1 MAGAEGATAPET
13 LRQQGPQGDVTLESR
28 CDARRARRLTEGE
41 GRSGPQAGSRLI
53 FQVPKTEGAGDA
65 KRSVA
70 PDPTVGNLE
79 DSVSLAPNDSAHV
92 SDAAPLAH
100 TPLYALHQEL
110 GAKLVPF
117 AGTALPVRYAPGIIA
132 EHNHTRAAAS
142 LFDVSH
148 MGQLRVTG
156 SDAAVALE
164 ALIPADLAALAPG
177 RIRYSMLTNEA
188 GGILDDLMAAN
199 LGGDWLIVVN
209 GACKSAD
216 IEHLAAGLSGDVTL
230 TVIEDNALLALQG
243 PAAADALA
251 RHAPQVAALPFM
263 GITEIEVTGRPAIV
277 SRAGYTGED
286 GFEIA
291 LAAADAEA
299 FARRLLAEPEVEPA
313 GLGARD
319 SLRLE
324 AGLCLYGHDI
334 DATTTPVEAGL
345 AWSIGKRRRAE
356 GGFPGADVIAAQLA
370 EGAASLRVGL
380 LPDGRAPAREGTAV
394 LDAKGKAVGR
404 VTSGGMSPT
413 LGAPI
418 AMGYVR
424 ADCAAPGTGLGLL
437 VRGVSRPARVVPLPF
452 VAHRYHRFLSH

>member
-1 MAGAEGATAPET
+1 M
-13 LRQQGPQGDVTLESR
+13 
-28 CDARRARRLTEGE
+28 
-41 GRSGPQAGSRLI
+41 
-53 FQVPKTEGAGDA
+53 
-65 KRSVA
+65 
-70 PDPTVGNLE
+70 
-79 DSVSLAPNDSAHV
+79 APNGFAKLPD
-92 SDAAPLAH
+92 DAPLAR
-100 TPLYALHQEL
+100 TPLYALHEER

-132 EHNHTRAAAS
+132 EHNHTRNAAS

-148 MGQLRVTG
+148 MGQLRITG
-156 SDAAVALE
+156 SDATAALE
-164 ALIPADLAALAPG
+164 ALMPADLAGLAPG
-177 RIRYSMLTNEA
+177 RMRYSMLTNEA
-188 GGILDDLMAAN
+188 CGIRDDLMAAN
-199 LGGDWLIVVN
+199 LGGDWFVVVN

-216 IEHLAAGLSGDVTL
+216 IEHIVAGLSGDATL
-230 TVIEDNALLALQG
+230 TVLEDSALLALQG

-263 GITEIEVTGRPAIV
+263 GIAEMDVAGCPVIV

-291 LAAADAEA
+291 LPAADAEA

-319 SLRLE
+319 TLRLE

-334 DATTTPVEAGL
+334 DETTTPIEARL

-356 GGFPGADVIAAQLA
+356 GGYPGADVVATQLA
-370 EGAASLRVGL
+370 QGASRLRVGL

-394 LDAKGKAVGR
+394 LDANGETIGQ
-404 VTSGGMSPT
+404 VTSGAMSPT

-424 ADCAAPGTGLGLL
+424 ADCAVPGTALGLL
-437 VRGVSRPARVVPLPF
+437 VRDVVRPARIAPLPF
-452 VAHRYHRFLSH
+452 VAHRYYRSSSH

>member
-1 MAGAEGATAPET
+1 MS
-13 LRQQGPQGDVTLESR
+13 VT
-28 CDARRARRLTEGE
+28 
-41 GRSGPQAGSRLI
+41 
-53 FQVPKTEGAGDA
+53 
-65 KRSVA
+65 
-70 PDPTVGNLE
+70 
-79 DSVSLAPNDSAHV
+79 PNDSAHALA
-92 SDAAPLAH
+92 DAPLAR

-132 EHNHTRAAAS
+132 EHNHTRRAAS

-156 SDAAVALE
+156 SDATAALE
-164 ALIPADLAALAPG
+164 TLMPADLASLASG

-188 GGILDDLMAAN
+188 GGILDDLMAAK
-199 LGGDWLIVVN
+199 LDSGWFVVVN

-216 IEHLAAGLSGDVTL
+216 IEKIASGLSGDAAITA
-230 TVIEDNALLALQG
+230 IEDSALLALQG
-243 PAAADALA
+243 PAAVDALA
-251 RHAPQVAALPFM
+251 RHAPQAAGLAFM
-263 GITEIEVTGRPAIV
+263 GIAEMDVAGRFAIV
-277 SRAGYTGED
+277 SRSGYTGED

-291 LAAADAEA
+291 IPAADVEA
-299 FARRLLAEPEVEPA
+299 LARCLLAEPEVEPA

-334 DATTTPVEAGL
+334 DETTTPIEAGL

-370 EGAASLRVGL
+370 EGASSLRVGL
-380 LPDGRAPAREGTAV
+380 LPDGRAPAREGTPV
-394 LDAKGKAVGR
+394 LDANGSTIGR
-404 VTSGGMSPT
+404 VTSGVMSPT

-424 ADCAAPGTGLGLL
+424 ANCAAQGTGLQLL
-437 VRGVSRPARVVPLPF
+437 VRDVPRPARVAPLPF
-452 VAHRYHRFLSH
+452 VAHRYHRSSRH

>member
-1 MAGAEGATAPET
+1 M
-13 LRQQGPQGDVTLESR
+13 
-28 CDARRARRLTEGE
+28 
-41 GRSGPQAGSRLI
+41 
-53 FQVPKTEGAGDA
+53 
-65 KRSVA
+65 
-70 PDPTVGNLE
+70 
-79 DSVSLAPNDSAHV
+79 SLAPNDSAHAPA
-92 SDAAPLAH
+92 DAPLAR
-100 TPLYALHQEL
+100 TPLYALHQER

-132 EHNHTRAAAS
+132 EHTHTRRAAS

-156 SDAAVALE
+156 SDATAALE
-164 ALIPADLAALAPG
+164 TLMPADLAGLAPG

-188 GGILDDLMAAN
+188 GGILDDLMAAK
-199 LGGDWLIVVN
+199 LDGCWFLVVN

-216 IEHLAAGLSGDVTL
+216 IEHIASGLSGDAAL
-230 TVIEDNALLALQG
+230 TTIEDSALLALQG
-243 PAAADALA
+243 PAAVDALA
-251 RHAPQVAALPFM
+251 RHAPQAAGLAFM
-263 GITEIEVTGRPAIV
+263 GIAEMNVAGRFAIV
-277 SRAGYTGED
+277 SRSGYTGED

-291 LAAADAEA
+291 VPAADAEA
-299 FARRLLAEPEVEPA
+299 LARCLLAEPEVEPA

-334 DATTTPVEAGL
+334 DETTTPIEAGL

-370 EGAASLRVGL
+370 EGASSLRVGL
-380 LPDGRAPAREGTAV
+380 LPDGRAPAREGTPV
-394 LDAKGKAVGR
+394 LDANGSTIGR
-404 VTSGGMSPT
+404 VTSGVMSPT

-424 ADCAAPGTGLGLL
+424 ADCAAQGTGLQLL
-437 VRGVSRPARVVPLPF
+437 VRDVPRPALVAPLPF
-452 VAHRYHRFLSH
+452 VAHRYHRSSSH

>member
-1 MAGAEGATAPET
+1 
-13 LRQQGPQGDVTLESR
+13 V
-28 CDARRARRLTEGE
+28 
-41 GRSGPQAGSRLI
+41 
-53 FQVPKTEGAGDA
+53 
-65 KRSVA
+65 
-70 PDPTVGNLE
+70 
-79 DSVSLAPNDSAHV
+79 VSLASNEPAHA
-92 SDAAPLAH
+92 SGEAPLAH

-117 AGTALPVRYAPGIIA
+117 AGTALPVRYGPGIIA
-132 EHNHTRAAAS
+132 EHNHTRSAAS

-148 MGQLRVTG
+148 MGQLRITG
-156 SDAAVALE
+156 PDAAAALE
-164 ALIPADLAALAPG
+164 ALMPADLAGLAPG

-199 LGGDWLIVVN
+199 LGGDWFIVVN

-216 IEHLAAGLSGDVTL
+216 IERIAAGLSGDATL
-230 TVIEDNALLALQG
+230 TVLEDNALLALQG
-243 PAAADALA
+243 PAAAAALA

-263 GITEIEVTGRPAIV
+263 GIAEIEVAGRSAVV

-291 LAAADAEA
+291 IAAADAEA

-334 DATTTPVEAGL
+334 DETTTPVEAGL
-345 AWSIGKRRRAE
+345 AWSIAKRRRAE
-356 GGFPGADVIAAQLA
+356 GGYPGAEVIAAQLA
-370 EGAASLRVGL
+370 QGATRRRVGL
-380 LPDGRAPAREGTAV
+380 LPDGRAPAREGAAV
-394 LDAKGKAVGR
+394 LDANGEDIGR
-404 VTSGGMSPT
+404 VTSGAMSPT

-437 VRGVSRPARVVPLPF
+437 VRDVARPARVAPLPF
-452 VAHRYHRFLSH
+452 VAHRYYRSSSH

>member
-1 MAGAEGATAPET
+1 VS
-13 LRQQGPQGDVTLESR
+13 VT
-28 CDARRARRLTEGE
+28 
-41 GRSGPQAGSRLI
+41 
-53 FQVPKTEGAGDA
+53 
-65 KRSVA
+65 
-70 PDPTVGNLE
+70 
-79 DSVSLAPNDSAHV
+79 PNDSAHALA
-92 SDAAPLAH
+92 DAPLAR

-132 EHNHTRAAAS
+132 EHNHTRLAAS

-156 SDAAVALE
+156 SDATAALE
-164 ALIPADLAALAPG
+164 TLMPADLASLASG

-188 GGILDDLMAAN
+188 GGILDDLMAAK
-199 LGGDWLIVVN
+199 LDSGWFVVVN

-216 IEHLAAGLSGDVTL
+216 IEKIASGLSGDAAITA
-230 TVIEDNALLALQG
+230 IEDSALLALQG
-243 PAAADALA
+243 PAAVDALA
-251 RHAPQVAALPFM
+251 RHAPQAAGLAFM
-263 GITEIEVTGRPAIV
+263 GIAEMDVAGRFAIV
-277 SRAGYTGED
+277 SRSGYTGED

-291 LAAADAEA
+291 IPAADVEA
-299 FARRLLAEPEVEPA
+299 LARCLLAEPEVEPA

-334 DATTTPVEAGL
+334 DETTTPIEAGL

-370 EGAASLRVGL
+370 EGASSLRVGL
-380 LPDGRAPAREGTAV
+380 LPDGRAPAREGTPV
-394 LDAKGKAVGR
+394 LDANGSTIGR
-404 VTSGGMSPT
+404 VTSGVMSPT

-424 ADCAAPGTGLGLL
+424 ANCAAQGTGLQLL
-437 VRGVSRPARVVPLPF
+437 VRDVPRPARVAPLPF
-452 VAHRYHRFLSH
+452 VAHRYHRSSRH